1 MNRFVLAIGC
11 GLLVQGAGFA
21 QSNSAQPTPCALDL
35 AHSLNDAFAS
45 VYEKVSPGVVVI
57 EAQVGGDRSSAPLA
71 SPLMQF
77 FQQEPDQQAPP
88 ETNQGSGFFITSD
101 GYILTNN
108 HVLEDGDPKHLEVTL
123 QDGRKFLA
131 KIVGTDPVSDL
142 AVLKINASHLPVEE
156 LGDSDKARVGQFA
169 FALGA
174 PYDLRNTFTYGIVSA
189 KGRTDI
195 TGSRDYEEYI
205 QTDASINPGNSGGP
219 LVDIDGRVI
228 GVNTLINGLNRGLGF
243 AIPINMAKKV
253 AAQLIS
259 DGHASRPW
267 LGIQIRG
274 VEDIPG
280 LSKRYPDLPSGI
292 LVYDIVE
299 GTPAS
304 TSDLRRNDIITS
316 VDGVPVAT
324 ARELQKVILDKKV
337 GDEVSLKVW
346 RNHQVLT
353 VKVRTAEH
361 TDGVLPVVNQR
372 MQPIPQQGGDDDSSD
387 DSQDDSASRGSQA
400 QDDGGSAPPSR
411 TATAGMSLKAL
422 TPDLAMALKLQ
433 AQEGV
438 LVTGIQ
444 SGSEAAT
451 AGVKVGDVVTSVG
464 STPVRTP
471 DEFVRAL
478 GSVEGDGVLLN
489 INRGD
494 QKTYEILKR

>member
-1 MNRFVLAIGC
+1 
-11 GLLVQGAGFA
+11 
-21 QSNSAQPTPCALDL
+21 
-35 AHSLNDAFAS
+35 
-45 VYEKVSPGVVVI
+45 
-57 EAQVGGDRSSAPLA
+57 
-71 SPLMQF
+71 MQF
-77 FQQEPDQQAPP
+77 FQQDPDQQAPP

-123 QDGRKFLA
+123 KDGRKFLA
-131 KIVGTDPVSDL
+131 KIVGTDPISDL
-142 AVLKINASHLPVEE
+142 AVLKINATHLPVEE

-195 TGSRDYEEYI
+195 TGSRDYEEYL

-243 AIPINMAKKV
+243 AIPINMAKRV
-253 AAQLIS
+253 ASQLIA
-259 DGHASRPW
+259 DGRASRPW

-292 LVYDIVE
+292 LVYDIVG

-337 GDEVSLKVW
+337 GDEVSLQVW

-372 MQPIPQQGGDDDSSD
+372 MQPAPSQGGDDDSAD
-387 DSQDDSASRGSQA
+387 DSQDDSASPGA
-400 QDDGGSAPPSR
+400 QDNNGGAPPH
-411 TATAGMSLKAL
+411 TATAGMSLKAV

-444 SGSEAAT
+444 PGSEAAT

-464 STPVRTP
+464 SSPVRTP
-471 DEFVRAL
+471 DDLVRAL
-478 GSVEGDGVLLN
+478 GDAEGDGVLLN